1 MCMVDYLDDRY
12 ELGAVLGEGAMGKV
26 FAAFDKR
33 LGIDVAVKI
42 MNPELTRSKR
52 HLARFSDEVKTCQ
65 RMCSPHVVKVVGIAV
80 TRDEVP
86 CMVTELL
93 EGESLE
99 ERLQREGGLSVAET
113 CEIIKQ
119 TARAL
124 TRSHNLGV
132 IHRDVKPGNIFL
144 TKDEGGRLLV
154 KLIDFGIA
162 TTVAADG
169 RYSSGDLA
177 GTLEYMAPEVLLGT
191 HEATTGVDVYS
202 LAVVAFECLTGTG
215 PVMGTFTEVLEQLR
229 GGICASLTEHRPDLE
244 GAIDECVSRGLHS
257 DPYWRFTTARDFATA
272 FERAASTSHL
282 AAVAEVAETAPSE
295 EVVLPM
301 AA

>member
-1 MCMVDYLDDRY
+1 MVDYLDDRY
-12 ELGAVLGEGAMGKV
+12 EMGAMLGEGAMGKV
-26 FAAFDKR
+26 FAAHDR
-33 LGIDVAVKI
+33 HLGIDVAVKI
-42 MNPELTRSKR
+42 MNPELARSKR
-52 HLARFSDEVKTCQ
+52 NLTRFSNEVKTCQ

-80 TRDEVP
+80 TREDVP

-99 ERLQREGGLSVAET
+99 DRLEREGGLSVAET
-113 CEIIKQ
+113 CEIVKQ

-124 TRSHNLGV
+124 ARAHNCGV

-169 RYSSGDLA
+169 TYSSGDLA
-177 GTLEYMAPEVLLGT
+177 GTIEYMAPEVLLGT
-191 HEATTGVDVYS
+191 HEASIGVDVYA
-202 LAVVAFECLTGTG
+202 LACVAFECLTGRL
-215 PVMGTFTEVLEQLR
+215 PVQGEFQQVIRQLR
-229 GGICASLTEHRPDLE
+229 EGSGETLTEHRPDLE
-244 GAIDECVSRGLHS
+244 GAVDDCIARGLHP
-257 DPYWRFTTARDFATA
+257 DPYWRYSTARDFANA
-272 FERAASTSHL
+272 FEKAVEASRVAAT
-282 AAVAEVAETAPSE
+282 AAIVAVGEGS
-295 EVVLPM
+295 VVPM